1 MIVRNLCHLL
11 LGMTLTAPLHAEELV
26 RVARYST
33 FEPVATLAQ
42 AEPLQVVVQMQFPQ
56 QITTLEAALVYLLA
70 RSGYRLAEAKATD
83 PRLTTLLRASLP
95 EVHRRLGPITLSRAL
110 RTLAGSAWQLVID
123 PVHRLVSFEL
133 TPGYRTASL
142 AVRPLAGNCTER
154 LPTKTAQD
162 S

>member
-11 LGMTLTAPLHAEELV
+11 LGMTLTAPLHADELV
-26 RVARYST
+26 RIARYST
-33 FEPVATLAQ
+33 LEPVATQAQ
-42 AEPLQVVVQMQFPQ
+42 AEPLQVVVEMQFPQ
-56 QITTLEAALVYLLA
+56 QITTLEASLMYLLI
-70 RSGYRLAEAKATD
+70 RSGYRLAEARTAD
-83 PRLTTLLRASLP
+83 PRLTTLLRAPLP

-133 TPGYRTASL
+133 AQHYRTASL
-142 AVRPLAGNCTER
+142 ALRPSVGECTER
-154 LPTKTAQD
+154 LPTETAQD